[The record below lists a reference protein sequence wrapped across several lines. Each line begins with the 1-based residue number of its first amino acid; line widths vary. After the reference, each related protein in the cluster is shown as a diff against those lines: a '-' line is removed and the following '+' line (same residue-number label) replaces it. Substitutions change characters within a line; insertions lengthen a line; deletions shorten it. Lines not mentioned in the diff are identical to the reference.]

1 MASKSRPS
9 KFGAGIIGEAAFKQE
24 QAKRVE
30 RKTKRKFGP
39 GMLDNPTAAESAARD
54 AERKKKGIKV
64 VADTSPLPAEL
75 EEFHV
80 TPVEDAPEIQPE
92 PILGGERAGDEV
104 DPGAG
109 SSAPDSEPA
118 PEIQPEPILGGERA
132 GDEVDPG
139 AGSSAPDSEPAS
151 GEGDK
156 VPASTI
162 SVADLDEA
170 LKKNPAAFDEF
181 FLPEMNRKP
190 GPRKTA
196 LHLLLKVAE
205 EQGNTAAAELI
216 TQALTPV
223 TGATP

>member
-118 PEIQPEPILGGERA
+118 
-132 GDEVDPG
+132 
-139 AGSSAPDSEPAS
+139 S